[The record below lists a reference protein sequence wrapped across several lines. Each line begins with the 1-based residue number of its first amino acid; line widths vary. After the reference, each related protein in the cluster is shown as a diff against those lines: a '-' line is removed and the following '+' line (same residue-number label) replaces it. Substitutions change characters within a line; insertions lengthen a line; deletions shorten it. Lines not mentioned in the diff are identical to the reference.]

1 MDRSALAIRG
11 GHPAVDAARH
21 VRWPVLGPAD
31 RAAVLSVLDRG
42 VLSGPY
48 APEVS
53 ALEREFA
60 AYIGARFCLATN
72 SGTAALH
79 IALAAAGVGPGDEV
93 LVPAFTFV
101 ATALAVLHQNA
112 IPVFVDI
119 EPVTF
124 GMDPAK
130 VEAAI
135 TPRTRAI
142 VPVHL
147 HGTPCDLAPIL
158 AIAERHGLFV
168 IEDACQAHGAR
179 YADRRV
185 GAIGQGGAFSLQSSK
200 NLACGEGGLFV
211 TDDER
216 WLERANRARMF
227 GEAVSAG
234 DRASYR
240 PERPLDADRDYD
252 SVTMGWMFRINEM
265 SAALARSQLASLEQ
279 WNLRARSNA
288 ERLSACLMALP
299 GVTPPQVP
307 AGRESVYHKYRVRL
321 DAAQLGV
328 AVPPR
333 RVRDAVV
340 RALRAEGVEA
350 VLWQTKPVP
359 GQRLFRERIGFG
371 GGCPW
376 NHGRAVDYCLEQ
388 YPETVALLDGSLC
401 LFSQS
406 CPIAPQPADLCEQ
419 YAEAFAKVWG
429 RLDEVLVDAAE
440 A

>member
-11 GHPAVDAARH
+11 GRPAVDAARH
-21 VRWPVLGPAD
+21 VQWPVLGAAD
-31 RAAVLSVLDRG
+31 KAAVLSVLDRG
-42 VLSGPY
+42 ILSGPF

-60 AYIGARFCLATN
+60 AYTGARFCLATN

-124 GMDPAK
+124 GMDPAR

-142 VPVHL
+142 VPVHV
-147 HGTPCDLAPIL
+147 HGTPCDLAPIV
-158 AIAERHGLFV
+158 AIAERHGLPV

-179 YADRRV
+179 YGGRRV
-185 GAIGQGGAFSLQSSK
+185 GSIGRAGAFSLQSSK
-200 NLACGEGGLFV
+200 SLACGEGGLFV
-211 TDDER
+211 TDDEE
-216 WLERANRARMF
+216 WLERANRTRTF
-227 GEAVSAG
+227 GEAVGRG

-240 PERPLDADRDYD
+240 PDRPLDTDRGYD
-252 SVTMGWMFRINEM
+252 SVTMGWMFRTNEM
-265 SAALARSQLASLEQ
+265 SAALARTQLASLEQ
-279 WNLRARSNA
+279 WSLRARSNA
-288 ERLSACLMALP
+288 ERLSTSLMALP

-307 AGRESVYHKYRVRL
+307 SGRESVYHKYRVRL
-321 DAAQLGV
+321 DAARLGI

-333 RVRDAVV
+333 QVRDAMV
-340 RALRAEGVEA
+340 RALRAEGVDA
-350 VLWQTKPVP
+350 VLWQTQPVP

-376 NHGRAVDYCLEQ
+376 DHGRPVDYCLEQ

-406 CPIAPQPADLCEQ
+406 CPIAPQPVDLCEQ

-429 RLDEVLVDAAE
+429 RVDEVLAHAAE